1 MDFATLMGQLGPD
14 ARDAVSQ
21 FYFGEDGI
29 PTYGDTA
36 PDVTPV
42 IGTQSGGNG
51 IMSIFGTQ
59 SGGNGI
65 SNGIMSIFK
74 RPSNDTNNYQN
85 INPNAYLDDDKEGA
99 SRLFADIIRAQTQDY
114 LTRFAPIE
122 DYLASTITRTGTTF
136 LEGDMNRTR
145 EAIMDGAQSARGQYT
160 RQFERYGVMGKQLDN
175 TNATTSALVGGMNDT
190 RDRDVDR
197 KIALLGGGLGSIG
210 MKSRAQQGT
219 G

>member
-1 MDFATLMGQLGPD
+1 MDFATLIGQLGPD

-21 FYFGEDGI
+21 FYFGDDGV
-29 PTYGDTA
+29 PTYGNTA
-36 PDVTPV
+36 PAPTP
-42 IGTQSGGNG
+42 ITGTENVGIAGILGGRG
-51 IMSIFGTQ
+51 
-59 SGGNGI
+59 
-65 SNGIMSIFK
+65 
-74 RPSNDTNNYQN
+74 PSYDYTNNYQN
-85 INPNAYLDDDKEGA
+85 INPNAYLGDKKEGA

-136 LEGDMNRTR
+136 LEGDMERTR
-145 EAIMDGAQSARGQYT
+145 EAVMGGAQSARDQYT

-210 MKSRAQQGT
+210 MKTRAQQGT

>member
-1 MDFATLMGQLGPD
+1 MDFATLIGQLGPD

-21 FYFGEDGI
+21 FYFGDDGV
-29 PTYGDTA
+29 PTYGDNA
-36 PDVTPV
+36 PAPTPV
-42 IGTQSGGNG
+42 TGTEDAG
-51 IMSIFGTQ
+51 IAAILGARDRSY
-59 SGGNGI
+59 
-65 SNGIMSIFK
+65 
-74 RPSNDTNNYQN
+74 DYTNNYQS
-85 INPNAYLDDDKEGA
+85 INPSAYLDDDKEGA

-122 DYLASTITRTGTTF
+122 DYLAGTITRTGTTF
-136 LEGDMNRTR
+136 LEGDMERTR
-145 EAIMDGAQSARGQYT
+145 DAVMGGAQSARDQYT

-219 G
+219 GS

>member
-1 MDFATLMGQLGPD
+1 MDFATLIGQLGPD

-21 FYFGEDGI
+21 FYFGDDGV
-29 PTYGDTA
+29 PTYGDNV
-36 PDVTPV
+36 PDPTPV
-42 IGTQSGGNG
+42 VGVQRDGDG
-51 IMSIFGTQ
+51 IA
-59 SGGNGI
+59 GI
-65 SNGIMSIFK
+65 LTARGYDN
-74 RPSNDTNNYQN
+74 TNAYQN

-122 DYLASTITRTGTTF
+122 DYLAGTITRTGTTF
-136 LEGDMNRTR
+136 LEGDMERTR
-145 EAIMDGAQSARGQYT
+145 EAVMGGAQSARDQYT

>member
-1 MDFATLMGQLGPD
+1 MDFATLIGQLGPD

-21 FYFGEDGI
+21 FYFGDDGV
-29 PTYGDTA
+29 PTYGPNYQPATTG
-36 PDVTPV
+36 VS
-42 IGTQSGGNG
+42 GESYSGGG
-51 IMSIFGTQ
+51 LLGDVIRGVAGDAEQEARAAQFAATGT
-59 SGGNGI
+59 
-65 SNGIMSIFK
+65 
-74 RPSNDTNNYQN
+74 
-85 INPNAYLDDDKEGA
+85 INPNAYLGDDKEGA

-136 LEGDMNRTR
+136 LEGDMERTR
-145 EAIMDGAQSARGQYT
+145 DAVMGGAQSARDQYT
-160 RQFERYGVMGKQLDN
+160 RQFERYGVMGKELDN

-219 G
+219 GS

>member
-1 MDFATLMGQLGPD
+1 MDFATLIGQLGPD

-21 FYFGEDGI
+21 FYFGDDGV
-29 PTYGDTA
+29 PTYGGNTPA
-36 PDVTPV
+36 PTP
-42 IGTQSGGNG
+42 ITGTEDAG
-51 IMSIFGTQ
+51 IAGIFGGRGR
-59 SGGNGI
+59 SY
-65 SNGIMSIFK
+65 
-74 RPSNDTNNYQN
+74 DYTNNYQN

-136 LEGDMNRTR
+136 LEGDMERTR
-145 EAIMDGAQSARGQYT
+145 EAVMGGAQSARDQYT

>member
-1 MDFATLMGQLGPD
+1 MDFATLIGQLGPD

-21 FYFGEDGI
+21 FYFGDDGV
-29 PTYGDTA
+29 PTYGNTA

-42 IGTQSGGNG
+42 TGIQKDGTG
-51 IMSIFGTQ
+51 IK
-59 SGGNGI
+59 GI
-65 SNGIMSIFK
+65 LTARAYDN
-74 RPSNDTNNYQN
+74 TNAYQN

-122 DYLASTITRTGTTF
+122 DYLAGTITRTGTTF
-136 LEGDMNRTR
+136 LEGDMERTR
-145 EAIMDGAQSARGQYT
+145 DAVMGGAQSARDQYT

>member
-1 MDFATLMGQLGPD
+1 MDFATLIGQLGPD

-21 FYFGEDGI
+21 FYFGDDGV
-29 PTYGDTA
+29 PTYGGNA
-36 PDVTPV
+36 PAQTPV
-42 IGTQSGGNG
+42 TGTEDAG
-51 IMSIFGTQ
+51 IAGIFGGTGA
-59 SGGNGI
+59 SY
-65 SNGIMSIFK
+65 
-74 RPSNDTNNYQN
+74 DYTNNYQN

-136 LEGDMNRTR
+136 LEGDMERTR
-145 EAIMDGAQSARGQYT
+145 EAVMGGAQSARDQYT